1 MNVSDC
7 PDIMTPRHVAKL
19 LGISEQTVRR
29 QINLGEIPGFRIGR
43 PIAFA
48 IFITSKLSSTL
59 VNSIQNAQRA

>member
-43 PIAFA
+43 NLFVLKKHFLDLIDGGQ
-48 IFITSKLSSTL
+48 SQS
-59 VNSIQNAQRA
+59 VR

>member
-19 LGISEQTVRR
+19 LGISDQTVRR

-43 PIAFA
+43 NLFVPKKHFLDLIDGGQ
-48 IFITSKLSSTL
+48 SQS
-59 VNSIQNAQRA
+59 VR

>member
-1 MNVSDC
+1 MNVSEC

-43 PIAFA
+43 NLFV
-48 IFITSKLSSTL
+48 SKKHFLDLIDGGQSQS
-59 VNSIQNAQRA
+59 VR